1 MASSVLILLA
11 SFRFSP
17 TNWNSLMLLEIRI
30 SSVNASI
37 TVSSYFNI
45 LIIVSI
51 ASAIKLVG
59 IVTPLVR

>member
-1 MASSVLILLA
+1 
-11 SFRFSP
+11 
-17 TNWNSLMLLEIRI
+17 MLLEIRI